1 MGWSFVTLEKTGT
14 CQKQC
19 PVSQLIRMLTL
30 VDDCTR
36 ERPAIE
42 VDIRKADGE
51 RARNVGRDCGR
62 QRAGVSWTV
71 LVLTPAL
78 V

>member
-1 MGWSFVTLEKTGT
+1 MGWLLGPLEKSRT

-42 VDIRKADGE
+42 VDIRKANGE
-51 RARNVGRDCGR
+51 RRGLSEEIVGDNGPEFRGR
-62 QRAGVSWTV
+62 CW
-71 LVLTPAL
+71 L
-78 V
+78 